1 MRCKNQS
8 LPSAAGDRQQ
18 HTECAITRSVCV
30 SRKGM
35 ATMGIEIGVLAVRRS
50 VLIHTPPARV
60 WEEFT
65 SFERL

>member
-1 MRCKNQS
+1 
-8 LPSAAGDRQQ
+8 
-18 HTECAITRSVCV
+18 
-30 SRKGM
+30 M